1 MSPRIYFATNTHL
14 PVPSFRF
21 SGRRLFLDENDKPLL
36 SQNKTD
42 FSLLNKKC
50 KCSARRKCLLRFEG
64 TLLEFT
70 PNLKQRMFP
79 KYTATRVK
87 NKGGGTKKHA
97 QYDVKFILSRQKK
110 GNRFFTIFFWAGRK
124 HIAFLHGTHFS
135 PKAHLIRKQQVS
147 NGLLFVPPKPKVRN
161 HAFTI
166 IPLLPLTHAAFT
178 KGRSRREF
186 YQIYFNISLNS
197 CIFWQW
203 IENKT
208 C

>member
-1 MSPRIYFATNTHL
+1 MGKSLFHLSAKEKEKTFFGSISCPEKRQEPPARIHMSPRIYFATNTHL

-110 GNRFFTIFFWAGRK
+110 GNRFFTIFF
-124 HIAFLHGTHFS
+124 
-135 PKAHLIRKQQVS
+135 
-147 NGLLFVPPKPKVRN
+147 
-161 HAFTI
+161 
-166 IPLLPLTHAAFT
+166 
-178 KGRSRREF
+178 
-186 YQIYFNISLNS
+186 
-197 CIFWQW
+197 
-203 IENKT
+203 
-208 C
+208 